1 SPPDEHGY
9 CSFGVSVDVARPAAG
24 LAKYVVAEVNR
35 QMPRTLGESTIHVS
49 EIDAAIE
56 TDRWIY
62 QHPRKAPNEVQQRIG
77 AHVATLVDD
86 GATLQLGI
94 GGVADAVLSSL
105 TQHRDLGIH
114 TEMFSDGVL
123 DLVEAGVVT
132 GAQKK
137 YQPGLIVASFVMGSQ
152 RLYDFVDDNPMVAL
166 YPSSYTNDPFVIARH
181 EEMTAINSAIEV
193 DLTGQVCADSLGPKL
208 WSGIGGQVD
217 FIRGAAMSRGGKPII
232 ALPSTAKDGA
242 VSRIVPHLD
251 EGAGVVT
258 SRGDVHYVV
267 TEFGVAYLHGKTIR
281 ERALALMGIAHP
293 DFRQELLDYVKERK
307 YVYGDEPVNPH
318 RSYPAPEEHFYEF
331 GDERWLVR
339 PLKPTDER
347 RLQEFFYSHK
357 PETVYNR
364 YFAVKKSLGHRE
376 ASELCCVDYRDRM
389 AYGVF
394 ENREHGHRIIAVGR
408 YYLDNR
414 RNRAEIAVVVHEERR
429 RRGIA
434 RHLIS
439 QLRLYAKKQ
448 GITGFYSEVLPS
460 NKPVLEMHRRLG
472 HDVIWS
478 PDEGIYRIQY
488 SLADEPPVEA

>member
-1 SPPDEHGY
+1 MRVMTPAEALAPVSSGQRIFLHGGAATPTPLLEALAERGRDLERVETVSLHLEGPAPHVDPSLEGHIRHNALFIGANVRQAVQEGRADFTPVFLSDIARLFADGTLPLDVALIQVAPPDEHGY

-217 FIRGAAMSRGGKPII
+217 FIRGAARAVRGVPII
-232 ALPSTAKDGA
+232 ALPSTALDGKQ
-242 VSRIVPHLD
+242 SRIVPLLRP
-251 EGAGVVT
+251 GAGVVT
-258 SRGDVHYVV
+258 SRGDVYYVV
-267 TEFGVAYLHGKTIR
+267 TEYGVAALHGR
-281 ERALALMGIAHP
+281 SVRARAQALVDIAHP
-293 DFRQELLDYVKERK
+293 DFREQL
-307 YVYGDEPVNPH
+307 
-318 RSYPAPEEHFYEF
+318 A
-331 GDERWLVR
+331 
-339 PLKPTDER
+339 
-347 RLQEFFYSHK
+347 
-357 PETVYNR
+357 
-364 YFAVKKSLGHRE
+364 RE
-376 ASELCCVDYRDRM
+376 A
-389 AYGVF
+389 F
-394 ENREHGHRIIAVGR
+394 ETFGF
-408 YYLDNR
+408 
-414 RNRAEIAVVVHEERR
+414 
-429 RRGIA
+429 
-434 RHLIS
+434 
-439 QLRLYAKKQ
+439 RL
-448 GITGFYSEVLPS
+448 TT
-460 NKPVLEMHRRLG
+460 
-472 HDVIWS
+472 
-478 PDEGIYRIQY
+478 
-488 SLADEPPVEA
+488 

>member
-1 SPPDEHGY
+1 MHIVTAAEALAPISSGQRVFLHGGAATPTPLLEALAERCRDLEGVETVSLHLEGPAPHVDPQLAGHIRHNALFIGANVRDAVQEGRADFTPVFLSDIARLFEDGTLPLDVALIQVSSPDEHGY

-62 QHPRKAPNEVQQRIG
+62 QSPRKAPNDVQRQIG

-105 TQHRDLGIH
+105 TEHRDLGIH

-137 YQPGLIVASFVMGSQ
+137 YQPGLIVASFVMGTQ

-193 DLTGQVCADSLGPKL
+193 DLTGQVCADSLGPRL

-217 FIRGAAMSRGGKPII
+217 FIRGAARAIRGVPII
-232 ALPSTAKDGA
+232 ALPSTALDGTQ
-242 VSRIVPHLD
+242 SRIVPQLRP
-251 EGAGVVT
+251 GAGVVT
-258 SRGDVHYVV
+258 SRGDVYYVV
-267 TEFGVAYLHGKTIR
+267 TEYGIAALHGR
-281 ERALALMGIAHP
+281 SVRARAQALVDIAHP
-293 DFRQELLDYVKERK
+293 NFREQL
-307 YVYGDEPVNPH
+307 
-318 RSYPAPEEHFYEF
+318 A
-331 GDERWLVR
+331 
-339 PLKPTDER
+339 
-347 RLQEFFYSHK
+347 
-357 PETVYNR
+357 
-364 YFAVKKSLGHRE
+364 RE
-376 ASELCCVDYRDRM
+376 A
-389 AYGVF
+389 F
-394 ENREHGHRIIAVGR
+394 ETFGF
-408 YYLDNR
+408 
-414 RNRAEIAVVVHEERR
+414 
-429 RRGIA
+429 
-434 RHLIS
+434 
-439 QLRLYAKKQ
+439 RL
-448 GITGFYSEVLPS
+448 TT
-460 NKPVLEMHRRLG
+460 
-472 HDVIWS
+472 
-478 PDEGIYRIQY
+478 
-488 SLADEPPVEA
+488 

>member
-1 SPPDEHGY
+1 MRVMTPAEALAPVSSGQRIFLHGGAATPTPLLEALAERGRDLEGVETVSLHLEGPAPHVDPALDGHIRHNALFIGANVRQAVQEGRADFTPVFLSDIARLFADGTLPLDVALIQVAPPDEHGY

-217 FIRGAAMSRGGKPII
+217 FIRGAARAVRGVPII
-232 ALPSTAKDGA
+232 ALPSTALDGKQ
-242 VSRIVPHLD
+242 SRIVPLLRP
-251 EGAGVVT
+251 GAGVVT
-258 SRGDVHYVV
+258 SRGDVYYVV
-267 TEFGVAYLHGKTIR
+267 TEYGVAALHGR
-281 ERALALMGIAHP
+281 SVRARAQALVDIAHP
-293 DFRQELLDYVKERK
+293 DFREQL
-307 YVYGDEPVNPH
+307 
-318 RSYPAPEEHFYEF
+318 A
-331 GDERWLVR
+331 
-339 PLKPTDER
+339 
-347 RLQEFFYSHK
+347 
-357 PETVYNR
+357 
-364 YFAVKKSLGHRE
+364 RE
-376 ASELCCVDYRDRM
+376 A
-389 AYGVF
+389 F
-394 ENREHGHRIIAVGR
+394 ETFGF
-408 YYLDNR
+408 
-414 RNRAEIAVVVHEERR
+414 
-429 RRGIA
+429 
-434 RHLIS
+434 
-439 QLRLYAKKQ
+439 RL
-448 GITGFYSEVLPS
+448 TT
-460 NKPVLEMHRRLG
+460 
-472 HDVIWS
+472 
-478 PDEGIYRIQY
+478 
-488 SLADEPPVEA
+488 

>member
-1 SPPDEHGY
+1 MRVMTPAEALAPVSSGQRIFLHGGAATPTPLLEALAERGRDLEGVETVSLHLEGPAPHVDPALDGHIRHNALFIGANVRQAVQEGRADFTPVFLSDIERLFMDGTLPLDVALIQVSPPDEHGY

-217 FIRGAAMSRGGKPII
+217 FIRGAARAVRGVPII
-232 ALPSTAKDGA
+232 ALPSTALDGKQ
-242 VSRIVPHLD
+242 SRIVPLLRP
-251 EGAGVVT
+251 GAGVVT
-258 SRGDVHYVV
+258 SRGDVYYVV
-267 TEFGVAYLHGKTIR
+267 TEYGVAALHGR
-281 ERALALMGIAHP
+281 SVRARAQALVDIAHP
-293 DFRQELLDYVKERK
+293 DFREQL
-307 YVYGDEPVNPH
+307 
-318 RSYPAPEEHFYEF
+318 A
-331 GDERWLVR
+331 
-339 PLKPTDER
+339 
-347 RLQEFFYSHK
+347 
-357 PETVYNR
+357 
-364 YFAVKKSLGHRE
+364 RE
-376 ASELCCVDYRDRM
+376 A
-389 AYGVF
+389 F
-394 ENREHGHRIIAVGR
+394 ETFGF
-408 YYLDNR
+408 
-414 RNRAEIAVVVHEERR
+414 
-429 RRGIA
+429 
-434 RHLIS
+434 
-439 QLRLYAKKQ
+439 RL
-448 GITGFYSEVLPS
+448 TT
-460 NKPVLEMHRRLG
+460 
-472 HDVIWS
+472 
-478 PDEGIYRIQY
+478 
-488 SLADEPPVEA
+488 